1 MVSILLVED
10 DKEIARICRDHLLR
24 QGMDVTWASTGK
36 EGWEDFNQ
44 ENYDLVLVD
53 LMLPEMDGFQL
64 CKNIR
69 LSSDIPLL
77 IISAKLEEEAK
88 IRGLDLGADDYI
100 TKPFSLIE
108 LMARVKSHLR
118 RYHRYQGSEPQS
130 SQLKFNNGLVL
141 NMEQRHVS
149 ISGKEISLTS
159 KEFALL
165 QLFIQHPNRTFTKSE
180 LYQQVWGEVEGV
192 GNNTINVHI
201 KSLRSKLG
209 ERMKEP
215 KWIETIW
222 GTGYRFIGEQ
232 IL

>member
-24 QGMDVTWASTGK
+24 HGMDVTWASTGK

-44 ENYDLVLVD
+44 KRYDLVLVD

-69 LSSDIPLL
+69 LNSDIPLL

-88 IRGLDLGADDYI
+88 IKGLDLGADDYI
-100 TKPFSLIE
+100 TKPFSLTE

-118 RYHRYQGSEPQS
+118 RYHRYQGIAPQS
-130 SQLKFNNGLVL
+130 SQLNFNNGLVL

-149 ISGKEISLTS
+149 IDGTEISLTS

-165 QLFIQHPNRTFTKSE
+165 QLFVQHPNRTFAKSE
-180 LYQQVWGEVEGV
+180 LYQHVWGEVEGV

-201 KSLRSKLG
+201 KSLRNKLG
-209 ERMKEP
+209 ERMKDP

-232 IL
+232 ML

>member
-10 DKEIARICRDHLLR
+10 DKEIARICKDHLLR

-36 EGWEDFNQ
+36 EGWEDFNHGD
-44 ENYDLVLVD
+44 YDLVLVD

-69 LSSDIPLL
+69 LNSDIPLL

-88 IRGLDLGADDYI
+88 IKGLDLGADDYI
-100 TKPFSLIE
+100 TKPFSLEE
-108 LMARVKSHLR
+108 LVARVKSHLR
-118 RYHRYQGSEPQS
+118 RYQRYQGTEPQIS
-130 SQLKFNNGLVL
+130 EMKFNNGLVI
-141 NMEQRHVS
+141 NMEQRFVTVS
-149 ISGKEISLTS
+149 GEEISLTT

-165 QLFIQHPNRTFTKSE
+165 QLFIQHPHRTFTKAE
-180 LYQQVWGEVEGV
+180 LYEHVWGEVEGI

-201 KSLRSKLG
+201 KSLRNKLG
-209 ERMKEP
+209 EQMKEP

-222 GTGYRFIGEQ
+222 GAGYRFIGEQ
-232 IL
+232 SI

>member
-24 QGMDVTWASTGK
+24 QGMRVTWASTGK

-44 ENYDLVLVD
+44 ATYDLVLVD

-69 LSSDIPLL
+69 LNSDIPLL

-88 IRGLDLGADDYI
+88 IKGLDLGADDYI
-100 TKPFSLIE
+100 TKPFSLEE
-108 LMARVKSHLR
+108 LVARVKSHLR
-118 RYHRYQGSEPQS
+118 RYQRYQGIEPQS
-130 SQLKFNNGLVL
+130 NQINFNNGLTI
-141 NMEQRHVS
+141 NMEQRLVATYDT
-149 ISGKEISLTS
+149 EIPLTS

-165 QLFIQHPNRTFTKSE
+165 QLFVQHPNRTFTKAE
-180 LYQQVWGEVEGV
+180 LYEHVWGEVEGI

-201 KSLRSKLG
+201 KSLRNKLD
-209 ERMKEP
+209 EQMKEP
-215 KWIETIW
+215 KWIETVW

-232 IL
+232 IV